1 MVNILCEN
9 PKYILN
15 PAFKDALLQPGKYV
29 YDGNA
34 TFVPEMQLAAWRWN
48 FPYALFSPKNIDFQN
63 LASWQKQIQKEVCL
77 SGLYRSVMAHILRVA
92 E

>member
-1 MVNILCEN
+1 MSNILCEK

-15 PAFKDALLQPGKYV
+15 PAFKDALLRTGKYV

-48 FPYALFSPKNIDFQN
+48 FPYALFSPKAIDSQN
-63 LASWQKQIQKEVCL
+63 FASYQDSYYAIDRDDDAVHLC
-77 SGLYRSVMAHILRVA
+77 
-92 E
+92 